1 MRAWVI
7 RAAKVFRWIAAVSI
21 SVCNLVGIALPLEP
35 NREMRHYKLDFW
47 RDSDG
52 LTQRY
57 VKAVIQ
63 THDGYIWIG
72 TKGGLARFDGV
83 HFTSFD
89 DLKPNQ
95 LTEAEVWALAEDS
108 DSTLWIGTYGGGL
121 TSFKGGEFKT
131 YTSAQGLANDFVTS
145 LVRSRDG
152 SLWVGTLDGLSRW
165 KDGAFTS
172 FRVSDGLAN
181 NAVRSLFE
189 DSQGRIWVGTRR
201 GLSVVR
207 DGKLSNLSTGKNAPL
222 AQFIN
227 SIVEDIDGSLW
238 LATDDSGLI
247 HWKQNGATLYTKK
260 NGLCSD
266 SLKSLFLD
274 ENGVLWIGSVGGL
287 DKMKDGRFSTY
298 APNGP
303 WGTLVNITDLR
314 GDNEGSLWIGTA
326 ADGLARLRD
335 ASFVT
340 YTEKDGLSSDQVHVV
355 FEDSRGTFW
364 IGCAA
369 GLTRFRDG
377 TFTQYAPKDG
387 LPTTNIKS
395 ITEDQSGTIW
405 LGTNIGL
412 YRYKD
417 GKFSQ
422 MTIPGLDRPNITVL
436 HVDLNNALWVGTYE
450 TGVVCYRDGT
460 AKIYAKQDS
469 LPSGDIRAILTDR
482 AGNLW
487 IGAQNGGLA
496 RMKDGKFT
504 SYSTRDGL
512 ASNSIYSLF
521 EDGDGQ
527 FWVTTRKG
535 LSRLKGDRFVTL
547 TARDGLPANY
557 IYQIV
562 EDNQAHVWLTS
573 GRGIFRVPRKDLND
587 LAEGRIQ
594 SISPA
599 RYDTGDG
606 ILSATCAVGY
616 KPGAFKSRDGRLWFG
631 TISGLSVTDPSRLVT
646 NSLAPNVVIEEMLLD
661 RQNAIKSQSAEFPV
675 GHGDLEIHYTGLSFI
690 APAKVRFRY
699 LLEGFDKGW
708 VDADTRRV
716 AYYTN
721 LAPGN
726 YRFRVTACNNDGLWN
741 GTGASYSFRLRP
753 PFYRSI
759 SFYVLCGL
767 ATLVLAAS
775 LVGLR
780 VRQLRRYN
788 RVLEDRVTSRTTELE
803 KAKRAADAA
812 NQAKSDFL
820 ANISHEIRT
829 PMNGIIGMTELALDT
844 PLTVEQREYLS
855 TVRISANS
863 LLSLLNDIL
872 DFSKIEAGKLDLDP
886 VEFDLGDHL
895 SNTIRILAGRAE
907 EKGLELICDLAQDVP
922 DHLVGDPA
930 RLRQVILN
938 LAGNA
943 IKFTDHGEVVLRTE
957 LYSRSIDGLTLK
969 FTVSDT
975 GIGIAREN
983 HARIFQAFE
992 QADRSTT
999 RTHGGTGLGLAI
1011 CFRLV
1016 ELMHGR
1022 IWLDSELNQGTTF
1035 YFTAQFGIASSP
1047 ARQSPLDGLARLKG
1061 INALVIDDNATNR
1074 RILDRRLSS
1083 WGMKTTLAAGGAK
1096 GLELADEAHRTG
1108 TQFRLVLLDYQMPEM
1123 DGLAVAE
1130 KLRKDRGYRGTK
1142 IILLTSASKN
1152 GMPGRM
1158 EAFGIDA
1165 CLIKPVT
1172 QSTLLETMLLV
1183 LGTAA
1188 SDEET
1193 RERQA
1198 AESKSPPDK
1207 PLRILLAEDNKVN
1220 QSLGVRLL
1228 QKRGHSVVVASN
1240 GKEAVALYQSQ
1251 SFDLVFMDVEM
1262 PVMGGYEATAEIRK
1276 IEESTHRR
1284 TPIIAMTARAMKGD
1298 REACIAVGMDGYVSK
1313 PVSIAN
1319 LTDAMK
1325 SALSPAQELQG

>member
-1 MRAWVI
+1 MTALGLAGV
-7 RAAKVFRWIAAVSI
+7 
-21 SVCNLVGIALPLEP
+21 ALPLEP
-35 NREMRHYKLDFW
+35 SREMRHYKLDFW
-47 RDSDG
+47 RDSEG

-83 HFTSFD
+83 RFTSFD

-121 TSFKGGEFKT
+121 TSFKSGEFKT
-131 YTSAQGLANDFVTS
+131 YTTAQGLANDFVTS
-145 LVRSRDG
+145 LVRGRDG
-152 SLWVGTLDGLSRW
+152 TLWIGTLDGLCRL
-165 KDGAFTS
+165 KGGVFAS

-189 DSQGRIWVGTRR
+189 DRRGRIWVGTRR
-201 GLSVVR
+201 GMSVIQ
-207 DGKLSNLSTGKNAPL
+207 DGKLRDFSAGKNAAL

-227 SIVEDIDGSLW
+227 SIVEDRDGSLW
-238 LATDDSGLI
+238 LATDDRGLI
-247 HWKQNGATLYTKK
+247 HWKQDVATFYTRKD
-260 NGLCSD
+260 GLCSD

-287 DKMKDGRFSTY
+287 DRMKDGRFSTY
-298 APNGP
+298 ASNGP

-314 GDNEGSLWIGTA
+314 GDQEGSLWIGTA

-355 FEDSRGTFW
+355 LEDSRGTFW
-364 IGCAA
+364 IGCSA
-369 GLTRFRDG
+369 GLTRFKDG
-377 TFTQYAPKDG
+377 RFTQYALKDG

-395 ITEDQSGTIW
+395 ITEDLTGTIW

-412 YRYKD
+412 YRYQG
-417 GKFSQ
+417 GKFVKIA
-422 MTIPGLDRPNITVL
+422 IPGLDQPNITVL
-436 HVDLNNALWVGTYE
+436 HVDSNNALWMGTYE
-450 TGVVCYRDGT
+450 SGVACYRDGSF
-460 AKIYAKQDS
+460 KVYAKQDG
-469 LPSGDIRAILTDR
+469 LSGVDIRALLTDR

-487 IGAQNGGLA
+487 VGAQNGGLA
-496 RMKDGKFT
+496 RMKEGKFT
-504 SYSTRDGL
+504 PYSTRDGL

-547 TARDGLPANY
+547 TAKDGLPANY

-562 EDNQAHVWLTS
+562 EDNQAHFWLTS
-573 GRGIFRVPRKDLND
+573 GQGIFRVLRKDLND
-587 LAEGRIQ
+587 LAEGRIR
-594 SISPA
+594 SISPS
-599 RYDTGDG
+599 RYDTRDG

-631 TISGLSVTDPSRLVT
+631 TISGLSVTDPSKLIT
-646 NSLAPNVVIEEMLLD
+646 NSLAPNVVIEEILLD
-661 RQNAIKSQSAEFPV
+661 RQDAGKNRSAEFPV
-675 GHGDLEIHYTGLSFI
+675 GRGDLEIHYTGLSLV

-699 LLEGFDKGW
+699 LLDGFDKGW
-708 VDADTRRV
+708 VDAETRRV

-721 LAPGN
+721 LAPGS
-726 YRFRVTACNNDGLWN
+726 YRFRVVACNNDGLWN
-741 GTGASYSFRLRP
+741 TTGASYSFTLRP
-753 PFYRSI
+753 PFYRSMA
-759 SFYVLCGL
+759 FYILCGL
-767 ATLVLAAS
+767 ATIFLAAG

-780 VRQLRRYN
+780 VRRLRRYN
-788 RVLEDRVTSRTTELE
+788 RLLEDKVAWRTTELE
-803 KAKRAADAA
+803 KAKHAADAA

-886 VEFDLGDHL
+886 VEFDLSDHL
-895 SNTIRILAGRAE
+895 ANTIRILAGRAE
-907 EKGLELICDLAQDVP
+907 EKGLELICDLAPEVP
-922 DHLVGDPA
+922 DALIGDPA
-930 RLRQVILN
+930 RLRQVIIN

-943 IKFTDHGEVVLRTE
+943 IKFTDRGEVVIRTE
-957 LYSRSIDGLTLK
+957 LYSQSVENLTLK

-975 GIGIAREN
+975 GIGIAKEH
-983 HARIFQAFE
+983 HARVFQAFE

-1016 ELMHGR
+1016 ELMGGR
-1022 IWLDSELNQGTTF
+1022 IWLDSELNRGTTF
-1035 YFTAQFGIASSP
+1035 CFTAQFGIARNP
-1047 ARQSPLDGLARLKG
+1047 ARKSSLDGFASLKG
-1061 INALVIDDNATNR
+1061 MNALVIDDNATNR

-1083 WGMKTTLAAGGAK
+1083 WGMKTTVAAGGAR
-1096 GLELADEAHRTG
+1096 GLELADEARREG
-1108 TQFRLVLLDYQMPEM
+1108 TQFRLVLLDYHMPEM

-1130 KLRKDRGYRGTK
+1130 KLRQDPGSRGTK
-1142 IILLTSASKN
+1142 IILLTSAARN
-1152 GMPGRM
+1152 GVPGRIQSL
-1158 EAFGIDA
+1158 GIDA

-1183 LGTAA
+1183 LGAA
-1188 SDEET
+1188 ATGEET
-1193 RERQA
+1193 RDRQA
-1198 AESKSPPDK
+1198 GESKAPPDK

-1228 QKRGHSVVVASN
+1228 QKRGHSVVVANN
-1240 GKEAVALYQSQ
+1240 GKEAVAVYLSQ
-1251 SFDLVFMDVEM
+1251 PFDLVFMDVEM
-1262 PVMGGYEATAEIRK
+1262 PVMGGYEATSEIRK
-1276 IEESTHRR
+1276 IEGSTQKH

-1298 REACIAVGMDGYVSK
+1298 REACLAAGMDGYVSK
-1313 PVSIAN
+1313 PVSVAN
-1319 LTDAMK
+1319 LTEAMK
-1325 SALSPAQELQG
+1325 SVLSPSLG